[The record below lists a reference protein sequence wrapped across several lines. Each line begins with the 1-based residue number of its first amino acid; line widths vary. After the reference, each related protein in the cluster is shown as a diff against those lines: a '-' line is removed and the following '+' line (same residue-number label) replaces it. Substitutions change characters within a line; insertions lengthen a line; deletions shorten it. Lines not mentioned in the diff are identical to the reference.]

1 MLYTFRIAGAHFA
14 VPQHSVLGPLLF
26 SLHPTPLSKVIERPS
41 GINFHFCA
49 DDTQLFVHLSYLY
62 VPTSI
67 ECAFHIFDIL
77 GLKEA
82 LQPNTWRD
90 VPLLLAT
97 SKNWL
102 PDILYCRTS
111 KFFE

>member
-1 MLYTFRIAGAHFA
+1 MQQAVQMCSTLSELQELIFAG
-14 VPQHSVLGPLLF
+14 PQHSVLGPLLF

-67 ECAFHIFDIL
+67 
-77 GLKEA
+77 
-82 LQPNTWRD
+82 
-90 VPLLLAT
+90 
-97 SKNWL
+97 
-102 PDILYCRTS
+102 
-111 KFFE
+111 